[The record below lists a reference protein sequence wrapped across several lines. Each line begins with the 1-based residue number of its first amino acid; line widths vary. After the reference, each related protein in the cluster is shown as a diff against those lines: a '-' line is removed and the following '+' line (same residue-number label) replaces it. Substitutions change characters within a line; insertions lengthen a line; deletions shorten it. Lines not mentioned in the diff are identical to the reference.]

1 MTAKKPPKDDKVQH
15 KATPS
20 ELAALEAYCAR
31 SKAAKP
37 APRIKVSKREKI
49 AEVSLDH
56 PDQALGHVL
65 LAQSLGIADGHFLT
79 GLLRQLANAGTQG
92 GEVVE
97 EAVNFML
104 SVVQGM
110 EPKDHLEV
118 MLIAQMTAVHMATMK
133 LAPQLNNANTLQHQ
147 DSAARTFTQLLRT
160 FVSQMETFKRY
171 RTGGQQK
178 VTVEHV
184 TVNEGGQAIVA
195 SNVTHGGNGA
205 ADKLKHPR
213 HSPTSERPPCR
224 PLKQSRF
231 RLVCDVDQS
240 SNEQSSAQHRPNAF
254 LPSLRGQNT
263 LRETVRIAGRPWQE
277 TLPDAWRRFG
287 IRRTARQSQCPETWK
302 LYP

>member
-1 MTAKKPPKDDKVQH
+1 MTAKKPPKDDNGKVQH

-56 PDQALGHVL
+56 PDKTLGYVL
-65 LAQSLGIADGHFLT
+65 LAESLGIADGDFVT
-79 GLLRQLANAGTQG
+79 GLLRQLGDAGTQG

-133 LAPQLNNANTLQHQ
+133 LAPQLINASTLQHQ

-160 FVSQMETFKRY
+160 FASQMETLKRY

-205 ADKLKHPR
+205 AEQAKTPAALTYDR
-213 HSPTSERPPCR
+213 TSPMPPIEA
-224 PLKQSRF
+224 KQVPARV
-231 RLVCDVDQS
+231 RRG
-240 SNEQSSAQHRPNAF
+240 SNER
-254 LPSLRGQNT
+254 
-263 LRETVRIAGRPWQE
+263 
-277 TLPDAWRRFG
+277 
-287 IRRTARQSQCPETWK
+287 
-302 LYP
+302 

>member
-1 MTAKKPPKDDKVQH
+1 MTAKKPPKDDNGKVQH

-20 ELAALEAYCAR
+20 ELAALEAYRAR
-31 SKAAKP
+31 SKAAKL

-65 LAQSLGIADGHFLT
+65 LAESLGIADWDFVT
-79 GLLRQLANAGTQG
+79 GLLRQLGNAGTQG

-118 MLIAQMTAVHMATMK
+118 MLIAQMTAVHMAAMN

-160 FVSQMETFKRY
+160 FASQMETLKRY

-195 SNVTHGGNGA
+195 GNVTHGGNA
-205 ADKLKHPR
+205 
-213 HSPTSERPPCR
+213 
-224 PLKQSRF
+224 SR
-231 RLVCDVDQS
+231 
-240 SNEQSSAQHRPNAF
+240 
-254 LPSLRGQNT
+254 
-263 LRETVRIAGRPWQE
+263 
-277 TLPDAWRRFG
+277 
-287 IRRTARQSQCPETWK
+287 
-302 LYP
+302 